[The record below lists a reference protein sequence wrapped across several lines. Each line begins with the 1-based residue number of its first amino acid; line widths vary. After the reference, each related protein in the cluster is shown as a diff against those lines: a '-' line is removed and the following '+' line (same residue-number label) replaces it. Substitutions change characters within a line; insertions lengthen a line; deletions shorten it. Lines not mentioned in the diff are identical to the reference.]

1 MQNKSN
7 YIFFDL
13 ETNGLDYYTTGIMQI
28 TMLDINGNVMLN
40 QYVYPFD
47 KRIDASH
54 IHGIT
59 EEKLIDNNAISTIEL
74 CELIKK
80 IIREKFNRETVYFI
94 GYNNFG
100 YDQIILENNFKIVN
114 IKMPNNWLF
123 IDIYPI
129 IKELYPVMKPNYKL
143 CTVFENLCGK
153 DNTVNFHCAL
163 ADTQCLYKVYKKIE
177 NNDEIFKKYT
187 RPPLHN
193 IEIMDTLFNTMQG
206 YSKSINFEGK
216 NINTIGDMYNIY
228 KACFFNNDCFELYL
242 RNKLNIYSNFYV
254 NNIKKQLN
262 IIHHLQNNNENL
274 ENNNNQYLRSIKK
287 QKF

>member
-28 TMLDINGNVMLN
+28 TMLDINGIVILN

-47 KRIDASH
+47 NRIDASH

-59 EEKLIDNNAISTIEL
+59 AEKLSNNNAITTLEL

-94 GYNNFG
+94 GYNSFG
-100 YDQIILENNFKIVN
+100 YDQIILENNFKISN
-114 IKMPNNWLF
+114 IKIPNNWLF

-129 IKELYPVMKPNYKL
+129 IKELYQNMKPNYKL

-153 DNTVNFHCAL
+153 DDSVNFHCAL

-177 NNDEIFKKYT
+177 NNESILKKYT
-187 RPPLHN
+187 RPTLQSS
-193 IEIMDTLFNTMQG
+193 EIMESPLNTMQG
-206 YSKSINFEGK
+206 YNKSINFEGK
-216 NINTIGDMYNIY
+216 NINSIGDMYNIY
-228 KACFFNNDCFELYL
+228 KVCNFNDDCFELYL

-262 IIHHLQNNNENL
+262 IIHHLQNENI
-274 ENNNNQYLRSIKK
+274 QTIKR
-287 QKF
+287 QKI

>member
-47 KRIDASH
+47 NRIEASH

-59 EEKLIDNNAISTIEL
+59 LEKLIDNNAISTIEL

-80 IIREKFNRETVYFI
+80 KIRERFNRETVYFI
-94 GYNNFG
+94 GYNSFG
-100 YDQIILENNFKIVN
+100 YDQIILENNFKISKV
-114 IKMPNNWLF
+114 KMPDNWLF

-163 ADTQCLYKVYKKIE
+163 EDTKCLYKVYKKLE

-187 RPPLHN
+187 RPPLQST
-193 IEIMDTLFNTMQG
+193 EIMESSLNTMQG
-206 YSKSINFEGK
+206 YCKAINFEGK
-216 NINTIGDMYNIY
+216 NINTIGDMYNIF
-228 KACFFNNDCFELYL
+228 KSSHFNDDCFELYL
-242 RNKLNIYSNFYV
+242 RHKLNIYSNFYI
-254 NNIKKQLN
+254 NNIKKN
-262 IIHHLQNNNENL
+262 INFIHYIQNNNENI
-274 ENNNNQYLRSIKK
+274 QPIKK
-287 QKF
+287 QKI